1 MDFEPFN
8 LEELILNSD
17 DYRGTSMY
25 EETLE
30 RVRQD
35 KLIAEFRAQNPEYAD
50 APEEWIEKLI

>member
-25 EETLE
+25 EEMLE